1 MIDERRADSLSATAI
16 RSYLNTTELGG
27 TIEVHRS
34 VDSTNTV
41 AKQRAQAG
49 APHGTVIL
57 AEEQTAGRGRMQR
70 SFFSPAGDGIYM
82 SLIIRPEAQVADI
95 AAVTVVA
102 ALAVADAIAAL
113 TDARPRIKW
122 PNDVLLDGR
131 KVCGILTEAA
141 VAAETGQVAYLIIG
155 IGVNVHNR
163 ELPDDLKS
171 VAVSL
176 EQADAG
182 RVDRNALVAAILDA
196 FAAHYATFRQSGDLS
211 RLLPIYRAA
220 LAMLGQPIDV
230 IRGEERYRATALDVD
245 ARGGLIVRRDD
256 GTLTTL
262 TSGEVSIRPFR

>member
-1 MIDERRADSLSATAI
+1 MNDEHRSDLLSRSAI
-16 RSYLNTTELGG
+16 QARLRTTELGVA
-27 TIEVHRS
+27 IEVHRS

-41 AKQRAQAG
+41 AKQRARAG
-49 APHGTVIL
+49 AAHGTVIL

-82 SLIIRPEAQVADI
+82 SLIIRPDAQVADV

-113 TDARPRIKW
+113 TDAKPRIKW

-141 VAAETGQVAYLIIG
+141 VAAESGQAAYLVIG

-163 ELPDDLKS
+163 ELPDELKS

-176 EQADAG
+176 QLASAG

-211 RLLPIYRAA
+211 RLLPTYRAR

-230 IRGEERYRATALDVD
+230 IRGEERYQATALDVD
-245 ARGGLIVRRDD
+245 ARGGLIVRRGD

-262 TSGEVSIRPFR
+262 TSGEVSIRPSR